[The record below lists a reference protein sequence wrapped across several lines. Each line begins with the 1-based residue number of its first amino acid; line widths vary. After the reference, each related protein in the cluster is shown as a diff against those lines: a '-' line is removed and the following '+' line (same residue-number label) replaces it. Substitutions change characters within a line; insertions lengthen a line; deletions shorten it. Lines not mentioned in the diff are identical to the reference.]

1 MKAQIRAKTRNRGH
15 DWPFFTVW
23 MKKKRLP
30 GASPGPWLEMLSPS
44 RLAGE
49 AGIIGRNWARVRQTS
64 YVFFDKETELQRQTS
79 YVVCLKTFFNG
90 GKSFT
95 LIFFHTGYPFPLL
108 QRKYKVFYT
117 TTHAA

>member
-1 MKAQIRAKTRNRGH
+1 MDEGPNPGENEELGARLGR
-15 DWPFFTVW
+15 FSLSEL
-23 MKKKRLP
+23 KKKAV
-30 GASPGPWLEMLSPS
+30 GG
-44 RLAGE
+44 LAGSM
-49 AGIIGRNWARVRQTS
+49 ARDALTITTCRRSRNNRTKLGQCQS

-95 LIFFHTGYPFPLL
+95 LNFFHTGYPFPLL